1 MQGEHSG
8 ATMEK
13 GQAGMEKIHQMHTM
27 HMGNSSAQ
35 DPRVEVDF
43 PAPIK
48 EHILTNMRNHLQTI
62 SLIQVALGNS
72 QYDKAAQLAEDRLG
86 LSALKLHGAY
96 ENSKYMPKGMQEAG
110 TAMHKNASKFAIEI
124 QNTAATGDLK
134 PALIALSNTTQAC
147 VACHAAYKLR

>member
-35 DPRVEVDF
+35 DVRIAVDF
-43 PAPIK
+43 PVPMK
-48 EHILTNMRNHLQTI
+48 EHILTNMRDHLQTI